1 MTEARTLHRERG
13 YPTTGGGGGET
24 LVAQE
29 TGTFRTFLRRHS
41 ELPIRNQIGSTVP
54 RLEAGVNP
62 AAWRRPRNG
71 AGRPGDSRLCERTPR
86 SSAGRP
92 RSWLLCAAG
101 RSPAAAPLLQVPA
114 KWRCCAGYV
123 ETNRERM
130 PCRQFRDMG
139 CRWGVVE
146 SAAACAGPSTA
157 PTPCRWAQGRPGVAR
172 EGAKAL
178 RPVSRT
184 ARVKAGRGG
193 KAAPAREARL
203 QEPNDC
209 GSWSCT
215 TRSSRCRLPTSRRAS
230 ASVTGSSTG

>member
-1 MTEARTLHRERG
+1 MPTSVVGTVITTAICCANLPTMVASLCAVPADDRGANPPSRTRLSNH
-13 YPTTGGGGGET
+13 GGAT

-123 ETNRERM
+123 EANRERM

-157 PTPCRWAQGRPGVAR
+157 PTPCRRAQGRPG
-172 EGAKAL
+172 
-178 RPVSRT
+178 
-184 ARVKAGRGG
+184 AGS
-193 KAAPAREARL
+193 KH
-203 QEPNDC
+203 
-209 GSWSCT
+209 
-215 TRSSRCRLPTSRRAS
+215 
-230 ASVTGSSTG
+230 